1 MENIN
6 LQPETKEDEREISKG
21 NQSNLV
27 SEDKT
32 FDFWVICETEDQL
45 RDVLN
50 NKPKEIFTDL
60 DNFEVFYNTLSYRLN
75 DIEEDDPDFVFK
87 SHYSYEQDNI
97 DGYFNSHFKFGNA
110 ACVEWT
116 VKNGLGT
123 CWGVDKILKHD
134 FDVNQTLVLD
144 YVSYIKLCTEIS
156 DKAITRLTKELVEK
170 FKLNEN
176 YPDPITFIDEKDNE
190 GGGGNAILKD
200 LGAFIKLDNLI
211 IRKDQIS
218 SLVLNRLNIELSL
231 INKEPF
237 CIFSGTNDQCR
248 EVYDKITSFLN

>member
-6 LQPETKEDEREISKG
+6 LQLETREDKKEISKG

-32 FDFWVICETEDQL
+32 FDFWVICETEGQL
-45 RDVLN
+45 IDVLD
-50 NKPKEIFTDL
+50 NKPKEVFTDL
-60 DNFEVFYNTLSYRLN
+60 DKFDVFYKSLSYRLD
-75 DIEEDDPDFVFK
+75 DIEEEDPDFVFK
-87 SHYSYEQDNI
+87 SHYFYEQDNI
-97 DGYFNSHFKFGNA
+97 DGYFDSHFKFGNA
-110 ACVEWT
+110 ACIEWT
-116 VKNGLGT
+116 VKNGLGIR
-123 CWGVDKILKHD
+123 WGVDKKLKHD
-134 FDVNQTLVLD
+134 FDVDQTLVLD
-144 YVSYIKLCTEIS
+144 YVSYIKLCIEIS
-156 DKAITRLTKELVEK
+156 DKNITELTKEFVEK

-176 YPDPITFIDEKDNE
+176 YPAPITFMDEKE
-190 GGGGNAILKD
+190 GVILN

-237 CIFSGTNDQCR
+237 CIFSGTKDQC
-248 EVYDKITSFLN
+248 EKVYDKITSFLN

>member
-6 LQPETKEDEREISKG
+6 LQPETKENEKEMSEA
-21 NQSNLV
+21 NQTNLV
-27 SEDKT
+27 PEDKT
-32 FDFWVICETEDQL
+32 FIFWIICETEGQL
-45 RDVLN
+45 IDALD
-50 NKPKEIFTDL
+50 NKPKEVFTDL
-60 DNFEVFYNTLSYRLN
+60 DDFNVFYDSLSYRLSEV
-75 DIEEDDPDFVFK
+75 EEDDPDFVFK
-87 SHYSYEQDNI
+87 NNDFYGQHNI
-97 DGYFNSHFKFGNA
+97 DGYFDSHFKLGNA

-123 CWGVDKILKHD
+123 RWGVDKKLKYD
-134 FDVNQTLVLD
+134 FDVDQTLVLD

-156 DKAITRLTKELVEK
+156 DKNIAELTKEFVEK

-176 YPDPITFIDEKDNE
+176 YPSPITFIDEKDNE
-190 GGGGNAILKD
+190 GGGGVILKD

-237 CIFSGTNDQCR
+237 YIFNGTNDQCR
-248 EVYDKITSFLN
+248 EVYDKIVSFLN